1 MALEVK
7 VKKLGDISEIIN
19 SHSPYNN
26 LKKVTPLNIFNDPR
40 FTYACA
46 EALGY
51 EDIVLLEIFKN
62 NDLIDIIPLVKTREN
77 FWRTPIPE
85 EFPHLNVFPSFSE
98 NLLEILNFLT
108 REFKG
113 FSLPYLVLNE
123 KFAENIP
130 KTFKVLKYPILIL
143 EVPQDFQRWL
153 YRAKPRSQDKFSKI
167 IKFLNRDEIRLEK
180 ESDPLGL
187 SEKIS
192 SALNKG
198 SELPI
203 LSKAILNTLIL
214 QLKIVGFDIHYL
226 SLKADNYEVSGA
238 ITLNNGTKTYI
249 LKMFNF
255 TDDEKSMFPE
265 IQLLKLME
273 EAEISGVK
281 ELIIFLEKEP
291 PILRYEYLN
300 LISIRFI
307 EGDTK

>member
-1 MALEVK
+1 MALEIRIKK
-7 VKKLGDISEIIN
+7 VEDISEIIN
-19 SHSPYNN
+19 AHSPYHN
-26 LKKVTPLNIFNDPR
+26 LKKVAPLNTFNDPR
-40 FTYACA
+40 FLYACA

-51 EDIVLLEIFKN
+51 DEIVLLEILKN
-62 NDLIDIIPLVKTREN
+62 KEIVDIIPLVNVREN

-85 EFPHLNVFPSFSE
+85 EFPHLNVFPSISE
-98 NLLEILNFLT
+98 NLVEILNFLM
-108 REFKG
+108 EHFKG
-113 FSLPYLVLNE
+113 FSLPHLALNE
-123 KFAENIP
+123 KLAENIP
-130 KTFKVLKYPILIL
+130 ETFKVLRNYVLKL
-143 EVPQDFQRWL
+143 EVPRDFQRWL
-153 YRAKPRSQDKFSKI
+153 YKAKPRSQDKFSKI
-167 IKFLNRDEIRLEK
+167 IKFLNKNEIRLEK

-192 SALNKG
+192 TALNKG

-203 LSKAILNTLIL
+203 LTKAILNTLIL
-214 QLKIVGFDIHYL
+214 QLKIVGFDVNYL

-238 ITLNNGTKTYI
+238 ITLNDGTKTYI

-291 PILRYEYLN
+291 PILRYDYLN